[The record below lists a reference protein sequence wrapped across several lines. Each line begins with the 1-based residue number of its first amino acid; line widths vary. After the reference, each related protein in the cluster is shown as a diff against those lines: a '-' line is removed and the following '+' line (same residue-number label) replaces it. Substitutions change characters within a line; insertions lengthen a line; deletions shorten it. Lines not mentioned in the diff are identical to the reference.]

1 MLSLVKINQIK
12 LLHTNKGRDKSGLCL
27 VEGEKSIAMAKDMVE
42 YTFSV
47 EDTEYFKELVS
58 TQAPQS
64 IAAVARI
71 PQWAKL
77 DIEKSRTIVVL
88 DGVQDPGNVGTILRL
103 CSGFDA
109 TVLALES
116 VDITNPK
123 VIRSSAGAMFMVP
136 WLKMNRPN
144 GHAYLEKLSASRKI
158 FRLEKKSN
166 GKNIE
171 ELTTASDI
179 ILIAGSEGNGIILDT
194 TGTSISINHNKNLES
209 LNISH
214 ALAIAL
220 HSRYQAHT

>member
-1 MLSLVKINQIK
+1 
-12 LLHTNKGRDKSGLCL
+12 
-27 VEGEKSIAMAKDMVE
+27 MAKDMVE